1 MTIKD
6 VATKA
11 GVSIAT
17 VSRVLNNSPC
27 VNEETRLRVKAAVD
41 ELGYQRNEVARSLKV
56 RSTRS
61 IGILAPEFTNF
72 YFMEVVEAI
81 GRVLAENGYSIIV
94 ASSSGSVE
102 QEKLN
107 LQTLIERNVDGLVV
121 MPSGFEGGHFKNK
134 ALKNTPI
141 VFLDRK
147 VEGIKTDTVISDNR
161 YGIKEVLKGL
171 ASEGHRRIGF
181 IGGDLTFFTAKERY
195 LGYIEGMMELGLN
208 IDETCIFTEGLM
220 LQSDGYEQLKKAFAL
235 EDPPNAYVIAN
246 DSLHIGC
253 TTYALQNI
261 PIDVRSNLVF
271 GTFDY
276 LSYAPLLRYAH
287 YAAAQRMEE
296 IGIETAQIL
305 LKRLG
310 GDMSDFPQVVMLRPE
325 IKVLDFN
332 GGKPFAHHVTAK
344 SGTTP
349 S

>member
-17 VSRVLNNSPC
+17 VSRVLNNSPS
-27 VNEETRLRVKAAVD
+27 VNEDTRARVKAAVE
-41 ELGYQRNEVARSLKV
+41 ELGYQRNEVARALKV

-61 IGILAPEFTNF
+61 IGILAPELTNF

-81 GRVLAENGYSIIV
+81 GRVLAEHGYSMIV
-94 ASSSGSVE
+94 ASSRGSSE

-107 LQTLIERNVDGLVV
+107 LQSLIERNVDGLVV
-121 MPSGFEGGHFKNK
+121 MPVGFEGNHLQNK

-141 VFLDRK
+141 VVLDRK
-147 VEGIKTDTVISDNR
+147 VEGIETDTVITDNR

-171 ASEGHRRIGF
+171 VNEGHTRIGF

-195 LGYIEGMMELGLN
+195 LGFIDGMNELGLN
-208 IDETCIFTEGLM
+208 VDERFLFTEGLM
-220 LQSDGYEQLKKAFAL
+220 LQGDGYAQMKKAFSQAN
-235 EDPPNAYVIAN
+235 PPNAYIIAN
-246 DSLHIGC
+246 DSLHIGSS
-253 TTYALQNI
+253 TFALQNLNSEE
-261 PIDVRSNLVF
+261 RKNLVF

-305 LKRLG
+305 LKRLN
-310 GDMSDFPQVVMLRPE
+310 GDFYDYPEIVMLRPE
-325 IKVLDFN
+325 IKILEFN
-332 GGKPFAHHVTAK
+332 GGKPFSHY
-344 SGTTP
+344 S
-349 S
+349 